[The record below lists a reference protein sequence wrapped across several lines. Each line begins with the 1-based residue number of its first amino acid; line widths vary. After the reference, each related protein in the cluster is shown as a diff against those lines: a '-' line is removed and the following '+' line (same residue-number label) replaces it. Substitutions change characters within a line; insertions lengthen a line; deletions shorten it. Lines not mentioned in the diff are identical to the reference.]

1 MIMPI
6 VVVLPA
12 PLPPSS
18 PQMAPR
24 GIASVRPSTAARPLK
39 SLVRPRSAM
48 AGGGGEAAGMGL
60 LSDMGLL

>member
-18 PQMAPR
+18 PQTEPR
-24 GIASVRPSTAARPLK
+24 ATVRVKSSTAGAALK
-39 SLVRPRSAM
+39 VFVSRSSTM
-48 AGGGGEAAGMGL
+48 AGRDT
-60 LSDMGLL
+60 SDAMRP